1 MDNEK
6 SYVPEGKPYKYCSN
20 CGAKIDLNAEIC
32 PACGVAQTV
41 VKSSSNTSGALDL
54 GAHKNPEIDNLGLG
68 KLKLGALLSIVGLI
82 LTLIPAYFLAGSLI
96 AVSSLVGSPSSSTT
110 STLAGISAATL
121 AGMGGASV
129 VGVILFLIS
138 IIEYRHAFGILK
150 ESNPSL
156 ASPYSVMKWIYIGLI
171 LEVILIPLMLILML
185 AILSSVASSSSSG
198 GFVGTIVIF
207 GLIGFISLIGGI
219 MALIGYI
226 GMIMGLYR
234 SGEVFD
240 EGIMRVG
247 AILYI
252 IPYLNIVAPIL
263 VYIGAHSAGQISA
276 FKSIFAPQ
284 LLQYL

>member
-41 VKSSSNTSGALDL
+41 VRSSSNTSGALDL
-54 GAHKNPEIDNLGLG
+54 GAHKNPEVDSLGLG
-68 KLKLGALLSIVGLI
+68 KLKLGALLSILGLI
-82 LTLIPAYFLAGSLI
+82 LTMIPAYFLAGSLL
-96 AVSSLVGSPSSSTT
+96 AVTSLVGSSSSSSTA
-110 STLAGISAATL
+110 TLAGISTGTF
-121 AGMGGASV
+121 AGMGIAVIAGA
-129 VGVILFLIS
+129 ILFLIS

-156 ASPYSVMKWIYIGLI
+156 TSPYSLMKWIYIGLI
-171 LEVILIPLMLILML
+171 LEVILIPLSLIV
-185 AILSSVASSSSSG
+185 ILITISIAARSSSSG
-198 GFVGTIVIF
+198 GFVGTIAVI
-207 GLIGFISLIGGI
+207 GLIGFISLIAGI
-219 MALIGYI
+219 MSLVGYI

-240 EGIMRVG
+240 EGVMKVG

-252 IPYLNIVAPIL
+252 IPYLNIIAPIL
-263 VYIGAHSAGQISA
+263 VYIGALSAGKQMN
-276 FKSIFAPQ
+276 K
-284 LLQYL
+284 

>member
-41 VKSSSNTSGALDL
+41 VRSSSNTSGALDL
-54 GAHKNPEIDNLGLG
+54 GAHKNPEVDSRGLG
-68 KLKLGALLSIVGLI
+68 KLKLGALLSILGLI
-82 LTLIPAYFLAGSLI
+82 LTMIPAYFLAGSLL
-96 AVSSLVGSPSSSTT
+96 AVTSLVGSSSSSSTA
-110 STLAGISAATL
+110 TLAGISTGTF
-121 AGMGGASV
+121 AGMGIAVIAGA
-129 VGVILFLIS
+129 ILFLIS

-156 ASPYSVMKWIYIGLI
+156 TSPYSLMKWIYIGLI
-171 LEVILIPLMLILML
+171 LEVILIPLSLIV
-185 AILSSVASSSSSG
+185 ILITISIAARSSSSG
-198 GFVGTIVIF
+198 GFVGTIAVI
-207 GLIGFISLIGGI
+207 GLIGFISLIAGI
-219 MALIGYI
+219 MSLVGYI

-240 EGIMRVG
+240 EGVMKVG

-252 IPYLNIVAPIL
+252 IPYLNIIAPIL
-263 VYIGAHSAGQISA
+263 VYIGALSAGKQMN
-276 FKSIFAPQ
+276 K
-284 LLQYL
+284 

>member
-41 VKSSSNTSGALDL
+41 VRSSSNNSGALDL
-54 GAHKNPEIDNLGLG
+54 GAHKNPEVDSRGLG
-68 KLKLGALLSIVGLI
+68 KLKLGALLSILGLI
-82 LTLIPAYFLAGSLI
+82 LTMIPAYFLAGSLL
-96 AVSSLVGSPSSSTT
+96 AVTSLVGSSSSSSTA
-110 STLAGISAATL
+110 TLAGISTGTF
-121 AGMGGASV
+121 AGMGIAVIAGA
-129 VGVILFLIS
+129 ILFLIS

-156 ASPYSVMKWIYIGLI
+156 TSPYSLMKWIYIGLI
-171 LEVILIPLMLILML
+171 LEVILIPLSLIV
-185 AILSSVASSSSSG
+185 ILITISIAARSSSSG
-198 GFVGTIVIF
+198 GFVGTIAVI
-207 GLIGFISLIGGI
+207 GLIGFISLIAGI
-219 MALIGYI
+219 MSLVGYI

-240 EGIMRVG
+240 EGVMKVG

-252 IPYLNIVAPIL
+252 IPYLNIIAPIL
-263 VYIGAHSAGQISA
+263 VYIGALSAGKQMN
-276 FKSIFAPQ
+276 K
-284 LLQYL
+284 

>member
-41 VKSSSNTSGALDL
+41 VRSSSNNSGALDL
-54 GAHKNPEIDNLGLG
+54 GAHKNPEVDSRGLG
-68 KLKLGALLSIVGLI
+68 KLKLGALLSILGLI
-82 LTLIPAYFLAGSLI
+82 LTMIPAYFLAGSLL
-96 AVSSLVGSPSSSTT
+96 AVTSLVGSSSSSSTA
-110 STLAGISAATL
+110 TLAGISTGTF
-121 AGMGGASV
+121 AGMGIAVIAGA
-129 VGVILFLIS
+129 ILFLIS

-156 ASPYSVMKWIYIGLI
+156 TSPYSLMKWIYIGFI
-171 LEVILIPLMLILML
+171 LEVILIPLSLIV
-185 AILSSVASSSSSG
+185 ILITISIAARSSSSG
-198 GFVGTIVIF
+198 GFVGTIAVI
-207 GLIGFISLIGGI
+207 GLIGFISLIAGI
-219 MALIGYI
+219 MSLVGYI

-240 EGIMRVG
+240 EGVMKVG

-252 IPYLNIVAPIL
+252 IPYLNIIAPIL
-263 VYIGAHSAGQISA
+263 VYIGALSAGKQMN
-276 FKSIFAPQ
+276 K
-284 LLQYL
+284 